1 MEPLGDMLRRK
12 KAALFDMDGTLID
25 SIGVWNE
32 TDRVLCRELT
42 GREPDM
48 AALQARRDQALRRF
62 RGEDNPY
69 IRYCALLAESYG
81 TDMTARQRYDRR
93 YAIAQELLE
102 TLDYKPGADR
112 FLWAL
117 KDMGLR
123 LILVTTTRR
132 RSVDTYRTRNGNI
145 INKAPLDRLFED
157 IYTGEDAKNIKPDP
171 EIYHLIFHRTGLTAE
186 QCVVFED
193 SLAGVQAAKAA
204 GIDTV
209 AVYDRYSDADRAAI
223 DALADWPTADYGALL
238 AALRRG

>member
-81 TDMTARQRYDRR
+81 TDMTARQIYDRR

>member
-81 TDMTARQRYDRR
+81 TDMTARQIYDRR

-132 RSVDTYRTRNGNI
+132 RSVDTYRTRNRNI

-171 EIYHLIFHRTGLTAE
+171 EIYHLIFRKTGLTAE

-223 DALADWPTADYGALL
+223 DALADWPTADYGAFL
-238 AALRRG
+238 AALGRG

>member
-1 MEPLGDMLRRK
+1 MEPLGDVLRRK

-48 AALQARRDQALRRF
+48 SALQARRDQALRRF

-81 TDMTARQRYDRR
+81 TDMTARQIYDRR
-93 YAIAQELLE
+93 YAIAQGLLE

-145 INKAPLDRLFED
+145 VNKAPLDRLFED

-171 EIYHLIFHRTGLTAE
+171 EIYHLIFRKTGLTAE

-204 GIDTV
+204 GIETA

-238 AALRRG
+238 AALGRE